1 MWQEERNV
9 YTYSISY
16 SPTLRGLRV
25 ETEEEEQEEEEVEE
39 EVNVSKYTMSKQ
51 SDETVPK

>member
-1 MWQEERNV
+1 M

-25 ETEEEEQEEEEVEE
+25 ETEEEEEVEE

>member
-25 ETEEEEQEEEEVEE
+25 ETEEEEEEEEEVEE